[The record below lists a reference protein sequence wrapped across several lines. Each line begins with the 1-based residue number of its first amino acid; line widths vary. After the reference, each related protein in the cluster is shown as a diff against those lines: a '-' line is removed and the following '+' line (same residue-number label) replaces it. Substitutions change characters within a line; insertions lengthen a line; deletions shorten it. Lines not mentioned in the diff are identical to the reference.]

1 MDVQSIIAYLLVIG
15 AVAFLIKKFFR
26 KKKKKA
32 SDCGNDD
39 CGCH

>member
-1 MDVQSIIAYLLVIG
+1 MDLQSIIAYLLVVA
-15 AVAFLIKKFFR
+15 AVAFLIKKFLW

-32 SDCGNDD
+32 GDCGGDD

>member
-1 MDVQSIIAYLLVIG
+1 MDLQAILVYVLVAG
-15 AVAFLIKKFFR
+15 AIFFLVKKFFW

-32 SDCGNDD
+32 GDCGNDD